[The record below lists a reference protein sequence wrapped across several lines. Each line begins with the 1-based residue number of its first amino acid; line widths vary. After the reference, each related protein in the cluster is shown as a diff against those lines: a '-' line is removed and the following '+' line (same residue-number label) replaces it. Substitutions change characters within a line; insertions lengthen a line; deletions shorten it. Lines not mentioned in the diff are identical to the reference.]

1 MNHDESTRF
10 DRLRAWADA
19 NAPMTQLEPE
29 EREFAAEFRTVHALT
44 GLDACSDARST
55 LTFDALT
62 AQLPPPRSQLVPRV
76 AAAVFLLAA
85 IAGAI
90 AWSVRRAPSSEPLVL
105 QFIPVAARASVTPPP
120 RAEDDALPARF
131 EDFDPRGADG
141 RVQWLTS
148 DADARLLARA
158 SRRPLLVYGSF
169 PGCPLCAALDRLV
182 FADAGVVETAERF
195 VPLRIDLASL
205 PKARAMELVE
215 QGYPFLEV
223 WNAEGSATAPLV
235 RAPHAAQ
242 FVASL
247 FDALAVVR
255 ARDDAPSWEVVRAR
269 AVRLM
274 DARRAESELQLAAAE
289 REYRAL
295 AASRV
300 EDDEFAQRARSG
312 LARIERD
319 AVLRFEAA
327 RSRTDVDDARAD
339 VRSALAVHRGTSYEL
354 DFAALLVRL
363 EQDDSFPA
371 FRSASERVP
380 ADVR

>member
-19 NAPMTQLEPE
+19 SAPVTQLEPE
-29 EREFAAEFRTVHALT
+29 MRALADDFRTVHALT
-44 GLDACSDARST
+44 GLDACGEARSK
-55 LTFDALT
+55 LTFGVLA
-62 AQLPPPRSQLVPRV
+62 AQLPRSQRVPRAA
-76 AAAVFLLAA
+76 AAAVLLAA

-90 AWSVRRAPSSEPLVL
+90 AWRVRHTPSSEPLAL
-105 QFIPVAARASVTPPP
+105 QCIPVAALAGVTPPP
-120 RAEDDALPARF
+120 CADDDALPARF
-131 EDFDPRGADG
+131 ADFDPRGEDG

-158 SRRPLLVYGSF
+158 SRRPLLVFGTL
-169 PGCPLCAALDRLV
+169 PGCPLCAALDKLV

-235 RAPHAAQ
+235 RAPHAAR

-269 AVRLM
+269 AQRLT
-274 DARRAESELQLAAAE
+274 DARRAESELELAAAE

-300 EDDEFAQRARSG
+300 EGDEFAQRARSG

-319 AVLRFEAA
+319 AVVRFEAA
-327 RSRTDVDDARAD
+327 RARTAVDDARAEIEQ
-339 VRSALAVHRGTSYEL
+339 ALAAHRGTSYEL

-363 EQDDSFPA
+363 EQDGRFPEVVRA
-371 FRSASERVP
+371 
-380 ADVR
+380 ADAPR